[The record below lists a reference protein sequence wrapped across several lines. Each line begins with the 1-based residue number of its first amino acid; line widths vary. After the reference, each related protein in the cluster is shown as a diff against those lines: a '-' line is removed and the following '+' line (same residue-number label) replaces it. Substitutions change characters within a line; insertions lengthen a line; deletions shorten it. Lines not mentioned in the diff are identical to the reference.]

1 MDKIYKITNLL
12 MLTCFTILVGVVSFT
27 EFSDFDYWWHMK
39 KGEVIAEKGDTI
51 NPDTFSYTFSGQPD
65 ENSEWLADLLIYQSY
80 NFGGLVGSN
89 LFKAFILILT
99 FLFLLETF
107 RTLSKKKQLWLISSF
122 RF

>member
-39 KGEVIAEKGDTI
+39 KGEVIAEKGDII
-51 NPDTFSYTFSGQPD
+51 NPDTFSYIFSGQPD
-65 ENSEWLADLLIYQSY
+65 ENSEWITDLLIYQSY

-89 LFKAFILILT
+89 LFKAFISILT